1 MADIKF
7 YDFELNLLH
16 IDNAYS
22 SVDWLLKFNDIGT
35 FEAYFPINSPVTK
48 LCMENEY
55 IIAVQGDNQAVITG
69 KKVSSDLTL
78 YGRTPNWFL
87 SKRVTPNFALM
98 YYSPE
103 FIAKQHVA
111 AAMEDVSN
119 FKIVRTSGFT
129 TKIRFWR
136 NVYNPT
142 IKVVSE
148 CLARVSAGHKMW
160 FDIGEKKLKY
170 CAVKPSDTGLIIS
183 RTNLNAQNL
192 SYTDDFQDS
201 ANGGYY
207 EVTDESTGE
216 TSWTEIASDKTGL
229 YRWVQILGGDN
240 EYDAKASLKSKSRK
254 KDVKFDVRDLT
265 YGKDYSL
272 GDIVTVNSE
281 FGGCIRSDRK
291 QITEVNIWYENGNS
305 GEKPVFSDTD
315 L

>member
-1 MADIKF
+1 
-7 YDFELNLLH
+7 
-16 IDNAYS
+16 
-22 SVDWLLKFNDIGT
+22 
-35 FEAYFPINSPVTK
+35 
-48 LCMENEY
+48 MENEY

-69 KKVSSDLTL
+69 KKASSDFAL

-87 SKRVTPNFALM
+87 SKRVTPNFSQM

-103 FIAKQHVA
+103 FTAKQLVA
-111 AAMEDVSN
+111 AAMADVSN

-160 FDIGEKKLKY
+160 FDISEKKLKY
-170 CAVKPSDTGLIIS
+170 CAVKPAQRNIIIS
-183 RTNLNAQNL
+183 RTNMNALNIT
-192 SYTDDFQDS
+192 YTDDFQDS

-207 EVTDESTGE
+207 QVTDETTGE
-216 TSWTEIASDKTGL
+216 MTWTEIASDKTGL
-229 YRWVQILGGDN
+229 YRWVQVLGGDN
-240 EYDAKASLKSKSRK
+240 EYDAEASLKTKKRK
-254 KDVKFDVRDLT
+254 RNVTFDVRGLK
-265 YGKDYSL
+265 YGTDYAL
-272 GDIVTVNSE
+272 GDVVTVKSE
-281 FGGCIRSDRK
+281 FGGYRRTDKK

>member
-35 FEAYFPINSPVTK
+35 FEAHFPINSPVTR

-69 KKVSSDLTL
+69 KKASSDFAL

-87 SKRVTPNFALM
+87 SKRVTPNFSQM

-103 FIAKQHVA
+103 FTAKQLVA
-111 AAMEDVSN
+111 AAMADVSN

-160 FDIGEKKLKY
+160 FDISEKKLKY
-170 CAVKPSDTGLIIS
+170 CAVKPAQRNIIIS
-183 RTNLNAQNL
+183 RTNMNALNIT
-192 SYTDDFQDS
+192 YTDDFQDS

-207 EVTDESTGE
+207 QVTDETTGE
-216 TSWTEIASDKTGL
+216 MTWTEIASDKTGL
-229 YRWVQILGGDN
+229 YRWVQVLGGDN
-240 EYDAKASLKSKSRK
+240 EYDAEASLKTKKRK
-254 KDVKFDVRDLT
+254 RNVTFDVRGLK
-265 YGKDYSL
+265 YGTDYAL
-272 GDIVTVNSE
+272 GDVVTVKSE
-281 FGGCIRSDRK
+281 FGGYRRTDKK

>member
-35 FEAYFPINSPVTK
+35 FEAHFPINSPVTK

-69 KKVSSDLTL
+69 KKASSDFAL

-87 SKRVTPNFALM
+87 SKRVTPNFSQM

-103 FIAKQHVA
+103 FTAKQLVA
-111 AAMEDVSN
+111 AAMADVSN
-119 FKIVRTSGFT
+119 FKIVRASGFT

-160 FDIGEKKLKY
+160 FDISEKKLKY
-170 CAVKPSDTGLIIS
+170 CAVKPAQRNIIIS
-183 RTNLNAQNL
+183 RTNMNALNIT
-192 SYTDDFQDS
+192 YTDDFQDS

-207 EVTDESTGE
+207 QVTDETTGE
-216 TSWTEIASDKTGL
+216 MTWTEIASDKTGL
-229 YRWVQILGGDN
+229 YRWVQVLGGDN
-240 EYDAKASLKSKSRK
+240 EYDAEASLKTKKRK
-254 KDVKFDVRDLT
+254 RNVTFDVRGLK
-265 YGKDYSL
+265 YGTDYAL
-272 GDIVTVNSE
+272 GDVVTVKSE
-281 FGGCIRSDRK
+281 FGGYRRTDKK

>member
-1 MADIKF
+1 MEDIKF

-22 SVDWLLKFNDIGT
+22 SVDWLLKFNGIGT
-35 FEAYFPINSPVTK
+35 FEAHFPINSPVTR

-55 IIAVQGDNQAVITG
+55 LVAVQGDKQAVITG
-69 KKVSSDLTL
+69 RKAASDLTL

-87 SKRVTPNFALM
+87 SKRVTPNFTLM

-103 FIAKQHVA
+103 FIAKKLVE
-111 AAMEDVSN
+111 AAMADVSN
-119 FKIVRTSGFT
+119 FELIRTSGFT
-129 TKIRFWR
+129 DRIRLWR

-142 IKVVSE
+142 IKVISD
-148 CLARVSAGHKMW
+148 CMGRVSAGHKMW

-170 CAVKPSDTGLIIS
+170 CGIKPADTGLIIS

-207 EVTDESTGE
+207 AVTDETTGE
-216 TSWTEIASDKTGL
+216 LTWTEIASGKTGI
-229 YRWVQILGGDN
+229 YRWMEVLGGDN
-240 EYDAKASLKSKSRK
+240 EYDAKASLKSKRRK
-254 KDVKFDVRDLT
+254 KDVKFDVRGLK
-265 YGKDYSL
+265 YGKDYEL
-272 GDIVTVNSE
+272 GDIVTVKSE
-281 FGGCIRSDRK
+281 FGGYIRSERK
-291 QITEVNIWYENGNS
+291 QITEVNIWYENANA